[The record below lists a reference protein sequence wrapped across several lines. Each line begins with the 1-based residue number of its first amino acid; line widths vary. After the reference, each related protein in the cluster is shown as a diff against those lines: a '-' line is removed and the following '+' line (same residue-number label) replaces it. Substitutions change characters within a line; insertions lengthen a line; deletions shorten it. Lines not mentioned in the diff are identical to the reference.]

1 MKYYTL
7 LFTFFLLLTNCNSV
21 NAVNSNNKEAQD
33 TSKLNGTYMVTNLY
47 GKDVSEYK
55 LTMIFDT
62 SKNSISGFSG
72 CNSYTCDYIADKNS
86 LNTGF
91 PIGTK
96 IYCEETSN
104 VEKEFFKVFAEEK
117 YKNLE
122 GNTLNLTNH
131 KGITILSAKKKL

>member
-1 MKYYTL
+1 MKYYAL
-7 LFTFFLLLTNCNSV
+7 LLIFFLFLSNCNSV
-21 NAVNSNNKEAQD
+21 NAVNSNNKEAQNQ
-33 TSKLNGTYMVTNLY
+33 SKLSGTYIVTTLY
-47 GKDVSEYK
+47 GKDVSSYK

-62 SKNSISGFSG
+62 TKNSISGFSG
-72 CNSYTCDYIADKNS
+72 CNSYTCDYKANENS

-96 IYCEETSN
+96 IYCEETSD

-122 GNTLNLTNH
+122 GNILNLTNH
-131 KGITILSAKKKL
+131 KGITILSAKKKP